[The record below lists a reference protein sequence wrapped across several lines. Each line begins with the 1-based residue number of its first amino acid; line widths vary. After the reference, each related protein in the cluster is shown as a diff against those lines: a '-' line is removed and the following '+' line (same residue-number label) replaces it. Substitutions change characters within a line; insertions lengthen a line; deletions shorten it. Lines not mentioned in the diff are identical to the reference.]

1 MDQDQLAYST
11 KFDPKVNPVPFGS
24 LTKLPKVKDKCSW
37 ENVTLENPKKNTM
50 KVTVQL
56 AKEKKVWLLKAKDDD
71 MMLVIYT
78 LFYDAKSNKER
89 ILQQQ

>member
-1 MDQDQLAYST
+1 
-11 KFDPKVNPVPFGS
+11 
-24 LTKLPKVKDKCSW
+24 
-37 ENVTLENPKKNTM
+37 M